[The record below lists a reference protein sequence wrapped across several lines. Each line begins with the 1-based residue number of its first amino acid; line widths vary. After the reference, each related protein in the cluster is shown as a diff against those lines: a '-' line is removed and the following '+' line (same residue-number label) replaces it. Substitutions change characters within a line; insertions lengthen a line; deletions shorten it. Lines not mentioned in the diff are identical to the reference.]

1 MWTSWLL
8 PDTDS
13 ALLAFCVL
21 DGLGVLAAIAT
32 GRSFAASWSPLW
44 LIVPAMA
51 ALAFAVHFLHYALF
65 EEALT
70 STYKVLG
77 ATVVFL
83 SYYWFVT
90 FLILLIFAA
99 LGYRAKRAL
108 QMGSQYRWMFHTE
121 GMFWS
126 ERRH

>member
-1 MWTSWLL
+1 MPTSWLF

-13 ALLAFCVL
+13 ALTAFCVL
-21 DGLGVLAAIAT
+21 TGLGVLAAIAT

-65 EEALT
+65 EEDLK
-70 STYKVLG
+70 SG
-77 ATVVFL
+77 
-83 SYYWFVT
+83 YYYGVT

-99 LGYRAKRAL
+99 LGYRSKRAL
-108 QMGSQYRWMFHTE
+108 QMGSQYRWLFHNE
-121 GMFWS
+121 GMFWGD
-126 ERRH
+126 RRH

>member
-1 MWTSWLL
+1 MLTAWLY
-8 PDTDS
+8 PDTDT

-21 DGLGVLAAIAT
+21 DGLGVLAAVAT

-44 LIVPAMA
+44 LIVPAML
-51 ALAFAVHFLHYALF
+51 ALGFAVHFLHYALF
-65 EEALT
+65 EEDLA
-70 STYKVLG
+70 S
-77 ATVVFL
+77 A
-83 SYYWFVT
+83 YYFGVT

>member
-1 MWTSWLL
+1 MLVGWLF
-8 PDTDS
+8 PDS
-13 ALLAFCVL
+13 ESGLLAFCVL
-21 DGLGVLAAIAT
+21 DGLGVLAAVAT

-44 LIVPAMA
+44 LIVPAML
-51 ALAFAVHFLHYALF
+51 ALGFAVHFLHYALF
-65 EEALT
+65 EEDLA
-70 STYKVLG
+70 S
-77 ATVVFL
+77 A
-83 SYYWFVT
+83 YYFGVT

>member
-1 MWTSWLL
+1 MLAAWLFT
-8 PDTDS
+8 DTDS
-13 ALLAFCVL
+13 GLLAFCVL

-44 LIVPAMA
+44 LIVPAML
-51 ALAFAVHFLHYALF
+51 ALGAAVHFLHYALF
-65 EEALT
+65 EEDLRSA
-70 STYKVLG
+70 YYFGV
-77 ATVVFL
+77 TVV
-83 SYYWFVT
+83 
-90 FLILLIFAA
+90 ILLIFAA